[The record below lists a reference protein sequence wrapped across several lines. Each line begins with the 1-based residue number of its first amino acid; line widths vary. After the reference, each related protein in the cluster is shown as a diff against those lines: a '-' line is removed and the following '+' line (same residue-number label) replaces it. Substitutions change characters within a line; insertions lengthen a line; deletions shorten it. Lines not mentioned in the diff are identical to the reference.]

1 MINRRIAFIVNGLGI
16 GGLEKLLLDYVKI
29 LSYENELTIF
39 NLDPTRLGFVKQLDR
54 SVKIYNLRFNQ
65 YLSPYLYYYG
75 IKKYKYGLMVFP
87 FFIYLLT
94 IFNYIFG
101 LLHSF
106 YYHNLKCEEKFD
118 YSIALYGQLPDLTF
132 SRFNYI
138 LSKNKIAS
146 FNGGL
151 LQYIL
156 FSDGYYHLFRRFDKL
171 LVNNTYLHDLI
182 LNQNK
187 YLINSTNII
196 KIVNPISIKYDY
208 NYDQIDDF
216 KNKYGDFILLISRMS
231 RQKDFETPIRAMHDL
246 VNNGFDKNM
255 VIVGGGPTFS
265 KTQKLLEDLG
275 LRDRVFL
282 EGEKADVE
290 NYYKSAFCFVHSS
303 PFEGGPGTIIEAMA
317 HGVPVITSKS
327 IPGVPELTNNGEFA
341 LVFEVGDIVVLKKH
355 IKRIYDD
362 EALRTTL
369 IKKGVLHYQNFTMDA
384 FGESLKRVFR

>member
-1 MINRRIAFIVNGLGI
+1 MRTNRIALIINGLGV

-39 NLDPTRLGFVKQLDR
+39 NLDSRRMEFSNSLDG
-54 SVKIYNLRFNQ
+54 SVKMQNLRFNQ

-75 IKKYKYGLMVFP
+75 IKKYKYGLMFFP
-87 FFIYLLT
+87 FLIYLLT
-94 IFNYIFG
+94 IFNFILG

-106 YYHNLKCEEKFD
+106 YYHTLKCEKKFD
-118 YSIALYGQLPDLTF
+118 YSIALYGQFPDLTF

-146 FNGGL
+146 FQGGL
-151 LQYIL
+151 LQYVL
-156 FSDGYYHLFRRFDKL
+156 FSDGFYHLFRHYDKL

-182 LNQNK
+182 FNQNK
-187 YLINSTNII
+187 YLTNSTHII

-208 NYDQIDDF
+208 NQEQIADF

-282 EGEKADVE
+282 VGEKADVE

-303 PFEGGPGTIIEAMA
+303 PFEGGPSTIIEAMA

-341 LVFEVGDIVVLKKH
+341 LVYEVGDIVVLKKH

-369 IKKGVLHYQNFTMDA
+369 IKKGILHYQNFTMDA
-384 FGESLKRVFR
+384 LGESLKQVFR